1 MSSTTSPD
9 PALESMPPAETSTKK
24 KTRKSRSKNT
34 SGRAGA
40 GGDADGDEIE
50 AAPVAKRGNPGN
62 FHRARLE
69 FLLTKLPA
77 YREYAAKKTKR
88 RRGSGKSFWD
98 TLLPEYFEKFPWRL
112 DLKTEPP
119 ADAEELAKLAAPAE
133 GEEEEKLFVST
144 TDDIENKVIWWF
156 ARQVQA
162 ETKKQNP
169 FAPMMKGL
177 RKPDGSR
184 PRRRADIPFYM
195 SHPDFKD
202 KVDAEFER
210 RGFNERDRD
219 EHLALRIK
227 VAKSLWL
234 KEPAEVWERIK
245 SEARDEHEE
254 EMIAYRDAVEGLP
267 SADPAAQKEARAK
280 ATPVVNM
287 FLDALQA
294 YTGYTLVLFAGRMDE
309 AKNVRL
315 TSWTAGATAE
325 SSPELDFS
333 RANKAEYDGAIER
346 FSRFV
351 GRAYLAS
358 NAPSAPVDA
367 DSASRTPGSASPSVG
382 VVPLAV
388 TPSDTEAVVPSAS
401 TSPDNEGVVRSASTP
416 PDAESGPICGE
427 GEAINT
433 GASTL
438 DKEVTHMDN
447 NEPDPPRDP
456 YASWNA
462 RPGEFL
468 RAALEAMPSSERRQ
482 RTRALWV
489 MSQYELDREQNIMRN
504 RATLASLGLGPG
516 GVTWGGADKAAT
528 GTKRKGASGGTS
540 NAKRKRQMEGDEW
553 SREDDDDNE
562 NDEEEGDVEG
572 SGSVDP
578 RATRAATKR
587 GATGKGQEGDDV
599 AQWAEDAK
607 AQLLGGGAALGN
619 SWSEL
624 VEAWFSREEAA
635 DFKKLPAALPTKGRP
650 AQISA
655 WVGRA
660 RAAKYDP
667 GIKDAVAF
675 GTQVEAW
682 WRSINPLWRR
692 LGKNGEII
700 GDGVVMTRTEGEDWG
715 KMAKTGPNALLNVLK
730 CLQWWA
736 EAAKH
741 APGERWEAVVE
752 DVGWAL
758 EAMERSEAAMAREE
772 QEEIDADP
780 DAGEDA

>member
-9 PALESMPPAETSTKK
+9 PVVESMPPAETSTKK

-77 YREYAAKKTKR
+77 YWEYAAKKTKR
-88 RRGSGKSFWD
+88 RGGSGNSFWD

-133 GEEEEKLFVST
+133 GEEEEKLYVST

-162 ETKKQNP
+162 EAKKQNP

-177 RKPDGSR
+177 HKPDGSR

-195 SHPDFKD
+195 SHLDFKD
-202 KVDAEFER
+202 KVDAEFEC

-219 EHLALRIK
+219 EHLVLRIK

-234 KEPAEVWERIK
+234 KEPAEVWERIN

-294 YTGYTLVLFAGRMDE
+294 YTGYTLVLFAGQIDE

-325 SSPELDFS
+325 SPPELDFS
-333 RANKAEYDGAIER
+333 RVNKAEYDGAIER

-351 GRAYLAS
+351 GQA
-358 NAPSAPVDA
+358 
-367 DSASRTPGSASPSVG
+367 
-382 VVPLAV
+382 
-388 TPSDTEAVVPSAS
+388 
-401 TSPDNEGVVRSASTP
+401 
-416 PDAESGPICGE
+416 C
-427 GEAINT
+427 EAINT
-433 GASTL
+433 GASAL

-489 MSQYELDREQNIMRN
+489 MSQYELDRERNIIRN

-528 GTKRKGASGGTS
+528 GTKRKGATGGAS

-562 NDEEEGDVEG
+562 NVEEEGDVKG

-635 DFKKLPAALPTKGRP
+635 DFKKLPAALLNKGRP

-682 WRSINPLWRR
+682 WQSINPLWRR
-692 LGKNGEII
+692 LGGGLGQNGKNE
-700 GDGVVMTRTEGEDWG
+700 
-715 KMAKTGPNALLNVLK
+715 PNALLNVLK

-741 APGERWEAVVE
+741 ALGEHWEAVVE

-758 EAMERSEAAMAREE
+758 KAMERSEAAMAREE

-780 DAGEDA
+780 DADEEA